1 MKMVVLLNK
10 YTLGDMRC
18 EYYIDGDTGNVE
30 LIIVPESKKDTE
42 WEKKN
47 QKIDSL
53 LQIKLVGD
61 TYPGG
66 YSGGKTMRQGESVT
80 GFKYKDQEVIRNNDK
95 VEICTTLSDHRGY
108 EAAHYLVWSSG
119 SKYIEVYNTFQ
130 NQSNQTVKLEMIS
143 SFSLGGISPFLAGDG
158 HDRMKVHRFRS
169 VWSMEGR
176 LDTRTIEELQLEP
189 SWAGHA
195 VRSERFGQAG
205 SMPVNQYFPSLILE
219 DSENDVFW
227 GAMLA
232 HNASWQMEIYRID
245 DGISISGG
253 IADREFGHWMK
264 EIHPGERFITPSAI
278 LSVCKGGGCDRISQR
293 MTSCLNEVLD
303 QGPES
308 EQSLPVVFNEY
319 CTTWGCPSHENIGG
333 ILEAIKGKGFD
344 YFVIDCGWY
353 KEEGIPWYS
362 SMGDYNVSSDLF
374 PDGLDKTVEAIKAT
388 GMKPG
393 IWFEIENVGS
403 AAKAYNEEDHLLKR
417 DGVTLTT
424 TNRRFWDM
432 RDPWVTNYLKDK
444 VIGTLKKYQFEYIK
458 IDYNDTIGIGCDGAE
473 SLGEGLRQNME
484 AAFEFIKT
492 MKQEIPGIIIENC
505 ASGGHRLEAKMM
517 SISSMASFSDAHECP
532 EIPIIA
538 ANLHRTILPRQS
550 QIWAVIRKED
560 SIQRITYS
568 IINTFLGRMCLSG
581 DVTEL
586 SSDQW
591 SAIDRGIAFYK
602 RIAPIIKDGYTLYYG
617 NKIKSYRN
625 PKGWQGILRVS
636 EHGDAYALYH
646 LFEGDMER
654 DLIIT
659 IPEGYHYEIKEVY
672 SDTDCEVRIEDGK
685 LIYRSNG
692 NWRAVAVYL
701 GSSKL

>member
-1 MKMVVLLNK
+1 MVALLK
-10 YTLGDMRC
+10 EYILGDMKC
-18 EYYIDGDTGNVE
+18 EYYIDSETDNVE
-30 LIIVPESKKDTE
+30 LIMVPESERTSE
-42 WEKKN
+42 WGKKN
-47 QKIDSL
+47 QRIDSL
-53 LQIKLVGD
+53 LQLKLVGD
-61 TYPGG
+61 AYPGG
-66 YSGGKTMRQGESVT
+66 YSGGISMRQGESVT
-80 GFKYKDQEVIRNNDK
+80 GLRYKEQDVIRNNNR

-108 EAAHYLVWSSG
+108 EAKHYLIWSTG
-119 SKYIEVYNTFQ
+119 SKYLEVYNTFQ
-130 NQSNQTVKLEMIS
+130 NQSNQTVTLEMIS
-143 SFSLGGISPFLAGDG
+143 SFSLGGISPLLSGDG
-158 HDRMKVHRFRS
+158 YDRMKLHRFRS

-176 LDTRTIEELQLEP
+176 LETKTIEELQLEP
-189 SWAGHA
+189 SWGGHA
-195 VRSERFGQAG
+195 VRSERFGQVG
-205 SMPVNQYFPSLILE
+205 SMPVNHYFPSLILE

-232 HNASWQMEIYRID
+232 HNASWQMEIYRMD

-264 EIHPGERFITPSAI
+264 EIHPGELFNTPMAI
-278 LSVCKGGGCDRISQR
+278 LSVCKGGGCNQISQR
-293 MTSCLNEVLD
+293 MTSCLREVLD

-308 EQSLPVVFNEY
+308 EQGLPVIFNEY
-319 CTTWGCPSHENIGG
+319 CTTWGSPSHENISD
-333 ILEAIKGKGFD
+333 ILEAIQGKGFE

-353 KEEGIPWYS
+353 KEEGVPWYS

-374 PDGLDKTVEAIKAT
+374 PDGLDKTVKAIKAK

-403 AAKAYNEEDHLLKR
+403 AAKAYNKEDHLLKR

-424 TNRRFWDM
+424 ASRRFWDM
-432 RDPWVTNYLKDK
+432 RDPWVINYLKEK

-484 AAFEFIKT
+484 AAFEFVKT
-492 MKQEIPGIIIENC
+492 IKQEIPGIIIENC
-505 ASGGHRLEAKMM
+505 ASGGHRLETKMM
-517 SISSMASFSDAHECP
+517 GVSSMASFSDAHECP

-538 ANLHRTILPRQS
+538 ANLHRTILPRQN

-560 SIQRITYS
+560 SIQRIAYS

-591 SAIDRGIAFYK
+591 NAIDRGIAFYK
-602 RIAPIIKDGYTLYYG
+602 SIAPIIKDGYTLYYG
-617 NKIKSYRN
+617 NEIMSYRN
-625 PKGWQGILRVS
+625 PKGWQGILRIGDQ
-636 EHGDAYALYH
+636 GDAYAVYH
-646 LFEGDMER
+646 LFQGNMENE
-654 DLIIT
+654 LIIT

-672 SDTDCEVRIEDGK
+672 SDTDCDINLEAGK
-685 LIYRSNG
+685 LVYHSNG

-701 GSSKL
+701 KEIQ